1 MATVKRKP
9 SPNDDLLEKALTT
22 SLKDQGFIQKVDV
35 DLEATVVY
43 EDTVRETFYE
53 MMPRGD
59 GTEQQYLQRRA
70 MNFTRAL
77 KKAVSHGLVMRR
89 ELGTTATLYRPADIR
104 ENDPE
109 AAA

>member
-1 MATVKRKP
+1 MAG
-9 SPNDDLLEKALTT
+9 LLAVLPLMGCPLPEEPEVVSCGAL
-22 SLKDQGFIQKVDV
+22 
-35 DLEATVVY
+35 
-43 EDTVRETFYE
+43 TVRETFYE

-89 ELGTTATLYRPADIR
+89 ELGAMATLYRPADIR